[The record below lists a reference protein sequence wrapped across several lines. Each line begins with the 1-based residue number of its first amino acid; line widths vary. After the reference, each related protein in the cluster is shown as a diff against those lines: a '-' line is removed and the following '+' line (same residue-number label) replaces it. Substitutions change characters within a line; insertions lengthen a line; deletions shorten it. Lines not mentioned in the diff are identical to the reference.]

1 MTTVPTQF
9 SVNVLPSEYV
19 GVPFDMYS
27 ANNNVTHNSDFVT
40 RKVIKFLN

>member
-9 SVNVLPSEYV
+9 NVNVVPSEYG

-27 ANNNVTHNSDFVT
+27 ANNNVTHNSDYVT
-40 RKVIKFLN
+40 RNGIKFPT